1 MRAFV
6 LCVLLAALGACGFH
20 LRSALPWPAEWKTAY
35 ITQDHARE
43 LAPVLHRV
51 LAEKGVTLVEEPLAD
66 VVIEL
71 MDEQTARTSLAIDA
85 VGKISE
91 YALNYEV
98 KCQARDR
105 AGNVVLPLQ
114 RFRANRSYAFAPAD
128 ALGHEIQ
135 EQQMYQA
142 MRRQVVGELLE
153 QLTALA
159 IARQGGAAP

>member
-1 MRAFV
+1 MRV
-6 LCVLLAALGACGFH
+6 CVLLALVAALSACGFH

-35 ITQDHARE
+35 ISQDHARE

-51 LAEKGVTLVEEPLAD
+51 LVEKGVTLVEESQAD

-71 MDEQTARTSLAIDA
+71 KNEKTTRTSLAIDA

-91 YALNYEV
+91 YALAYEV

-105 AGNVVLPLQ
+105 TGNIVLPLQ
-114 RFRANRSYAFAPAD
+114 RFSASRSYAFAPAD
-128 ALGHEIQ
+128 ALGHELQ
-135 EQQMYQA
+135 EEQMYQA
-142 MRRQVVGELLE
+142 MRRQVVGEMLE

-159 IARQGGAAP
+159 IARQGEAAK